1 MNTDPGIFYISMDSN
16 GRSFDG
22 YYYFGENGVL
32 ASEAGTTSQ
41 GYVYDADGRIQN
53 MDEGGIQRLKLSL
66 QEMVTDFEGE
76 WSIYVKDLGTDDKL
90 VINNQRMASA
100 SLIKAFVMAE
110 TYDNMDVVTQ
120 SEESILKKDAGSKEI
135 SKKIGTLLSNM
146 ITVSDNESFNELVRL
161 QTKKYDFAA
170 GARKINQYLKAEG
183 YQDTQ
188 VLHTL
193 APSSTTPVGIG
204 ENNTTSVKDC
214 GLLLERIYREECESR
229 KDSQA
234 MLELLLGQ
242 KNRTKIPQVLD
253 ASVTIANKTGE
264 TDTTQHDIA
273 IVYGNH
279 TDYILCVMSEK
290 CPKEEDAIDDI
301 RKISAMVYEYL
312 ENVPEG
318 S

>member
-1 MNTDPGIFYISMDSN
+1 
-16 GRSFDG
+16 
-22 YYYFGENGVL
+22 
-32 ASEAGTTSQ
+32 
-41 GYVYDADGRIQN
+41 

-135 SKKIGTLLSNM
+135 SKKIGALLSNM